1 MYRKKTEMQKK
12 RTEMRKKRQRD
23 GTSQDFDLGL
33 ADSGWGTIY
42 L

>member
-1 MYRKKTEMQKK
+1 MYKKTEMQKK
-12 RTEMRKKRQRD
+12 RRD
-23 GTSQDFDLGL
+23 GTSLDFDLGL